1 MKTKTK
7 KPKEEEQYSLTQEQ
21 KDYVNKAYIEGRLLA
36 EEIDLKIT
44 SKEDLLD
51 ALKNNERLLQNQQ
64 RLIDE
69 YNIKNTFVKKNLP
82 KPEEEND
89 EHS

>member
-7 KPKEEEQYSLTQEQ
+7 KPKEEPQYSLTQEQ
-21 KDYVNKAYIEGRLLA
+21 KDHVDRAYKEGRLLA
-36 EEIDLKIT
+36 EEIDLSIT

-69 YNIKNTFVKKNLP
+69 YNIKNPFVNKNLP
-82 KPEEEND
+82 KPEEEKK
-89 EHS
+89 